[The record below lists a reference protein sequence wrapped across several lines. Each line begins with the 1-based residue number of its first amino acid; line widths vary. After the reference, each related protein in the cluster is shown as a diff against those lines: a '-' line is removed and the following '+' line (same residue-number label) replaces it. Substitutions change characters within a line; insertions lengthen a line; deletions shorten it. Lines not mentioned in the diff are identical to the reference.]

1 MKTKTSRILAVVLIF
16 QLLAFSACAGWLIY
30 DAKVDRSG
38 WAEKD
43 GVRFYRDF
51 HAKPVTGW
59 LDIDGQRYFFL
70 EGGIPATGWLEQDG
84 VTRYFGSDGVMLT
97 GWQTIGGKTY
107 CFDDDGGMLTGWQQL
122 DGVPCYLPDGVLATG
137 WQEIDG
143 KRYYFADDGK
153 MRTGFTNVDGDIY
166 CFDEAGQPLL
176 RRYGAF
182 KRRRVD
188 QINDV
193 AQKLVNAVREHVFET
208 ELRRNDVEQCRHAEQ
223 QHEHEAE
230 GKNAFCHQRFSF
242 LIVTIIFFFAAT
254 W

>member
-1 MKTKTSRILAVVLIF
+1 MKTKTGRILTVALIF

-97 GWQTIGGKTY
+97 GWQTIGG
-107 CFDDDGGMLTGWQQL
+107 Q
-122 DGVPCYLPDGVLATG
+122 
-137 WQEIDG
+137 
-143 KRYYFADDGK
+143 RYYFDPATYKTDGAVAQSV
-153 MRTGFTNVDGDIY
+153 TGSKAVVYWVVDGEVYHTTKD
-166 CFDEAGQPLL
+166 CVSL
-176 RRYGAF
+176 
-182 KRRRVD
+182 KRSTN
-188 QINDV
+188 IKSGTV
-193 AQKLVNAVREHVFET
+193 AQS
-208 ELRRNDVEQCRHAEQ
+208 
-223 QHEHEAE
+223 
-230 GKNAFCHQRFSF
+230 GKKRVCKNCG
-242 LIVTIIFFFAAT
+242 
-254 W
+254 

>member
-107 CFDDDGGMLTGWQQL
+107 CFGDDGGMLTGWQQL
-122 DGVPCYLPDGVLATG
+122 DGVPWLPPRWRSRHGAGRRSMESGTISATTAKCG
-137 WQEIDG
+137 PASQTSAG
-143 KRYYFADDGK
+143 
-153 MRTGFTNVDGDIY
+153 TFTT
-166 CFDEAGQPLL
+166 LT
-176 RRYGAF
+176 
-182 KRRRVD
+182 K
-188 QINDV
+188 
-193 AQKLVNAVREHVFET
+193 AVS
-208 ELRRNDVEQCRHAEQ
+208 L
-223 QHEHEAE
+223 
-230 GKNAFCHQRFSF
+230 
-242 LIVTIIFFFAAT
+242 
-254 W
+254 